1 MGNCTMGSELA
12 PGVVGAGPLPVAPVE
27 RHMSG
32 GTTSIAVGRPAP
44 GIDLQ
49 LATVD
54 PKGRIPLRR
63 AAATVGWA
71 AGSSVALSLHDGV
84 LRFMPAGPTGGVDLA
99 LDGRLRVQ
107 LPYGVRATT
116 VFRPGVRL
124 IVLAAPADRV
134 VAAAPLAGLIDRFLG
149 GL

>member
-1 MGNCTMGSELA
+1 MAVRLHPVGGSTS
-12 PGVVGAGPLPVAPVE
+12 VAVE
-27 RHMSG
+27 RS
-32 GTTSIAVGRPAP
+32 SP

-63 AAATVGWA
+63 AAATVGWV

-84 LRFMPAGPTGGVDLA
+84 LRLVPTGPAGGVDLV

-116 VFRPGVRL
+116 AFRPGVRL

-134 VAAAPLAGLIDRFLG
+134 VAVAPLAGLIDRFLG

>member
-1 MGNCTMGSELA
+1 MQ
-12 PGVVGAGPLPVAPVE
+12 
-27 RHMSG
+27 
-32 GTTSIAVGRPAP
+32 

-49 LATVD
+49 LATID

-63 AAATVGWA
+63 AAATVGWV
-71 AGSSVALSLHDGV
+71 AGSNVAISLHDGV
-84 LRFMPAGPTGGVDLA
+84 LRLASPGPPGGVELV

-116 VFRPGVRL
+116 AFRPGVRL
-124 IVLAAPADRV
+124 IVLVAPADRV
-134 VAAAPLAGLIDRFLG
+134 VAAAPLSGLINRLLG